1 MEQILNIGLA
11 SPVIKEIKDLKR
23 HPKLDRVVV
32 EDLAVFTFMMEEEK
46 PLDLFIYA
54 PELIYSDEAKKVIE
68 YYSKN
73 TPSYTISKKTY
84 QAIAEKDNATGLI
97 GIVPF
102 KLYDI
107 KDINPSDYDVIVV
120 ADKLENPG
128 NLGTLLRTMDGAG
141 MKLLI
146 NVDPIVNLTSPKL
159 VAASRG
165 MNLFVKQVK
174 CSYEEAE
181 KFLLDNK
188 YTIYL
193 GEPDLGKPYNTYDY
207 QGKIALVVGGERYG
221 INPLWYEH
229 EHTKVYIPMNG
240 KMGCLN
246 VSIAAAILIYEAM
259 TKRTRK

>member
-1 MEQILNIGLA
+1 MEQILNIGLS
-11 SPVIKEIKDLKR
+11 SPIIKEIKDLKR
-23 HPKLDRVVV
+23 HPKLDKVVV
-32 EDLAVFTFMMEEEK
+32 EDLAVFTFMLQEK
-46 PLDLFIYA
+46 RPLDVFIYA

-68 YYSKN
+68 YYSKCA
-73 TPSYTISKKTY
+73 PSYTVSKKTY

-102 KLYDI
+102 KFYNL
-107 KDINPSDYDVIVV
+107 KDINPTDYDFIVV

-141 MKLLI
+141 ASLLI

-165 MNLFVKQVK
+165 MNLFIKQVR
-174 CSYEEAE
+174 CSYEEAQ

-221 INPLWYEH
+221 INPLWYQH
-229 EHTKVYIPMNG
+229 DHQKVFIPMSG

-246 VSIAAAILIYEAM
+246 VSIAAAILIYEAKA
-259 TKRTRK
+259 KRTSK